1 MVLVELI
8 GLGVSAARVLARS
21 VSTAVKQAVALNA
34 PNGNI
39 FQKIG
44 GAVFGIEATTQML
57 PNEAGL
63 VLGFDPHEVPSP
75 EEVRMRLATMLKIND
90 VSKGGSA
97 YLNERFIAAAHVL
110 ARGDRK

>member
-8 GLGVSAARVLARS
+8 GLGVSSARVFARS

-44 GAVFGIEATTQML
+44 GAVFGIESTTQMV
-57 PNEAGL
+57 PNEAEM
-63 VLGFDPHEVPSP
+63 VLGFEAHQNPSQ
-75 EEVRMRLATMLKIND
+75 EEIRQRLAAMLKIND
-90 VSKGGSA
+90 VTKGGSG
-97 YLNERFIAAAHVL
+97 YLNERFVAAAHVL
-110 ARGDRK
+110 TRACRK